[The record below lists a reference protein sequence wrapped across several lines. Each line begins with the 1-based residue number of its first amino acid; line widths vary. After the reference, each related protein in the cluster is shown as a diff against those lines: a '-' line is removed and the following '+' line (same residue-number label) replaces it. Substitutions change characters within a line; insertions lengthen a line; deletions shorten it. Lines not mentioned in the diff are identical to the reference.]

1 MTTLLIIFAISAILI
16 AYGGYD
22 ATRGKDNRETIK
34 ISYSFYKPVFRYPIP
49 INRTPI
55 IFENE
60 QRKFELE
67 QSRLDRSYQLE
78 LQEAEQKFREEIKS
92 NGGFVPISCKKKDL
106 RFITQ
111 DDIFRAKLL
120 IDK

>member
-16 AYGGYD
+16 AYCGYD
-22 ATRGKDNRETIK
+22 ATRGKDWKIK
-34 ISYSFYKPVFRYPIP
+34 KPDLFDVAVFRYPIP

-92 NGGFVPISCKKKDL
+92 NGGFVPIS
-106 RFITQ
+106 
-111 DDIFRAKLL
+111 
-120 IDK
+120 